1 MENVTPDTSP
11 PSESSDT
18 ETAASPDAT
27 GISWGIDKDGIA
39 GRGVGVGLGVAVNTA
54 TSAGGGFRTDPPMV
68 RPSHGSPRESK
79 KDAGGSLENH
89 TGVVAP
95 IESAPQVIAKV
106 SSTTTPSGND
116 RNGAAI
122 STMTMSIS
130 PSVSRVSWE
139 SATVKANG
147 TVKRAASGNPFMSES
162 AGSKLMQDSE

>member
-1 MENVTPDTSP
+1 MENVAPDTSP

-18 ETAASPDAT
+18 GTAACPDTT
-27 GISWGIDKDGIA
+27 GISWGMDKDGLA

-54 TSAGGGFRTDPPMV
+54 TSPGGGFRTEPSRV

-95 IESAPQVIAKV
+95 IESVPQMIAKV
-106 SSTTTPSGND
+106 ISTTTPSGTD

-130 PSVSRVSWE
+130 PSVSAVSWK
-139 SATVKANG
+139 SATVKAIG
-147 TVKRAASGNPFMSES
+147 TVKRTASGNPFPSES
-162 AGSKLMQDSE
+162 AESKLMQDSE